1 MDYKDYYKILGVD
14 KVANDKDIKKA
25 YRKLARQYHPD
36 VNPGNKQ
43 AEEHFKDINEAYEVL
58 SDPEK
63 RKKYDQLGA
72 DWSHWQQA
80 GGNPGNFDW
89 SQWMASGGRGGP
101 GRATYTTEDLSDLF
115 GGGGGGIFSDFFRQI
130 FGGLGGSGMGGG
142 RAGRPSYGGNPS
154 FQQQARS
161 QLGQDYQQE
170 VEISLEEAYH
180 GATRILSEGNRTI
193 KIPPGVKTGSKVRL
207 AGQGGAG
214 SSGQRGDLYLMIKVR
229 DHPQFERQEDDLY
242 TSAPV
247 DLYTALLGGKV
258 QVQTF
263 SGPVTLKIKPGTQ
276 NGQSIRLRGKGMPRL
291 KGGLKG
297 EGEFGDLYAKV
308 DVRLPTELT
317 ERQRQLLEE
326 MRRAGQGG

>member
-14 KVANDKDIKKA
+14 KAANDKDIKKA

-36 VNPGNKQ
+36 VNPGNRQ
-43 AEEHFKDINEAYEVL
+43 SEERFKDINEAYEVL

-72 DWSHWQQA
+72 DWSQWQQM

-101 GRATYTTEDLSDLF
+101 GRATYTTVEDLGDLF
-115 GGGGGGIFSDFFRQI
+115 GSGGGIFSDFFRQI

-142 RAGRPSYGGNPS
+142 RAGRSPYGEA
-154 FQQQARS
+154 FQQQTRS
-161 QLGQDYQQE
+161 QLGQNYQQE

-229 DHPQFERQEDDLY
+229 SHPQFDRQEDDLY
-242 TSAPV
+242 TSVPV

-291 KGGLKG
+291 KSGASGHDQ
-297 EGEFGDLYAKV
+297 EFGDLYAKV

-317 ERQRQLLEE
+317 EQQRQLLEE
-326 MRRAGQGG
+326 MRRSG